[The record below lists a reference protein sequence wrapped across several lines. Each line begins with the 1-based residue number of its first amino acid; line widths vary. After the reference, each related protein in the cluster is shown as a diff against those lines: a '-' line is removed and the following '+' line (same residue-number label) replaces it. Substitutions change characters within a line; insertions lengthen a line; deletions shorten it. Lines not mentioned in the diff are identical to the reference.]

1 MEESNVLKMF
11 FLGMQFVIVLM
22 LGGMAFYYAYL
33 NMPQYTNMILTG
45 LLGYLSPQ
53 IITAMTSKNDKD

>member
-1 MEESNVLKMF
+1 MF

-33 NMPQYTNMILTG
+33 DMPQYTNMILTG

-53 IITAMTSKNDKD
+53 IITAMTSKKDDD